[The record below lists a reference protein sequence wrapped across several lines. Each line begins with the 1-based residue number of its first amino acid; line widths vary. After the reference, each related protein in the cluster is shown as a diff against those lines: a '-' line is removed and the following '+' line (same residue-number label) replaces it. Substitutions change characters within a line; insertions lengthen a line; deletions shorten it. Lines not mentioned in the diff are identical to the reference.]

1 MAGPFAR
8 LRRGGDAGADSR
20 DAVET
25 GPDDTAADGTD
36 PTTEMPATGEHG
48 GDTPRADG
56 ATDRHGGDTPR
67 ADDATDRTQVL
78 PAVVPGATPG
88 LGGTAST
95 EVVPA
100 EGATAGEPSGAEPA
114 VVEPAPLAA
123 GAEPTAI
130 RPDPQALPVAPAA
143 DAEAPPDQPADTEPA
158 PAPTP
163 SFVSRGRMRRRL
175 RYVRRAREIA
185 LRDLGGLVF
194 DLHRFGRDRSDL
206 VDQKLHALSALDAEM
221 RALGQALDEPDDLTV
236 LREPGLASCP
246 RCGALH
252 ASDAKFCSTCGLP
265 VGKGASLPAGPTF
278 AGPAPSPAAEPPG
291 GASPAVA
298 DPPAAQEP

>member
-25 GPDDTAADGTD
+25 GPDPTTDDGTN
-36 PTTEMPATGEHG
+36 PTTEMPAAGEHR
-48 GDTPRADG
+48 TPG
-56 ATDRHGGDTPR
+56 T
-67 ADDATDRTQVL
+67 ADDATEVL

-95 EVVPA
+95 EVIPA
-100 EGATAGEPSGAEPA
+100 EGAAAGEPLPGAPVA
-114 VVEPAPLAA
+114 DQPAP
-123 GAEPTAI
+123 
-130 RPDPQALPVAPAA
+130 
-143 DAEAPPDQPADTEPA
+143 DAEAPADQPADTEPA

-163 SFVSRGRMRRRL
+163 SFLSRGRMRRRL
-175 RYVRRAREIA
+175 RYVRRAREVA

-194 DLHRFGRDRSDL
+194 DLHRFGRDRNDL

-221 RALGQALDEPDDLTV
+221 RELGQALEEPDDVTV

-265 VGKGASLPAGPTF
+265 VGKGASLPAGPTS
-278 AGPAPSPAAEPPG
+278 AGPAPGPAAAPAADEP
-291 GASPAVA
+291 PAVA